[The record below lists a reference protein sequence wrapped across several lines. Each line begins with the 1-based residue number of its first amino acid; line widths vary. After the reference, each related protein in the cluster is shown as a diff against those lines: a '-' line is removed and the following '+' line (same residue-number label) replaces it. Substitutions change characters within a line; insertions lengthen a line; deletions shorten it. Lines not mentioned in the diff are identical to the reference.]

1 MLLFRRAAWCFFD
14 DVYHLAGRLRG
25 SEEWNTVDRP
35 VVDELLTVALLSPLL
50 GTNIRAHVRSEL
62 ICTDARAS
70 DNMATVRVET

>member
-1 MLLFRRAAWCFFD
+1 M
-14 DVYHLAGRLRG
+14 
-25 SEEWNTVDRP
+25 DRP
-35 VVDELLTVALLSPLL
+35 VVYELLTVALLGPLL